1 MTRPETTLLARYHQ
15 LVQVLASLARNSHGV
30 DAIVQAVHQQAGTLF
45 SAHSTLLALR
55 QPGGDWLW
63 EVYEDQRRY
72 SQRLPFY
79 PEGILENVLH
89 GEALSIPDIDA
100 YLLEYPVRFRR
111 VMDNGKVMLNVQ
123 AEEEVA
129 GPPTVS
135 MLFVPLEVRGERT
148 GVLSIQSYETHAFD
162 DTDLEFLQLLAQHV
176 SIALENAALRE
187 ELECL
192 TRTDM
197 LTGLPNRRAFY
208 HDVPRALDTARQEGK
223 ELHLVMLDVHEF
235 KRINDS
241 FGHQTGDEVLARVG
255 QALRQTFAA
264 PDAAFRLSGDEF
276 ALLVWEPEA
285 RLEALALRL
294 THALRAAEWPPGPG
308 PICLQGGVAQPPSD
322 GNIDDWLSLADSR
335 MYHAKRRRIVGDQV
349 DWGMDFGDITHLR
362 PPSSETDSD

>member
-1 MTRPETTLLARYHQ
+1 MIRSETTLLARYHQ
-15 LVQVLASLARNSHGV
+15 LVQVLASLARSSHGV
-30 DAIVQAVHQQAGTLF
+30 DAVVQAVHQQAGTLF

-123 AEEEVA
+123 AEEELA

-148 GVLSIQSYETHAFD
+148 GVLSIQSYEAHAFD

-187 ELECL
+187 ELEHL

-208 HDVPRALDTARQEGK
+208 HDVPLALDIARQEGK

-241 FGHQTGDEVLARVG
+241 FGHQTGDEVLSILAQVLGR
-255 QALRQTFAA
+255 TFVS
-264 PDAAFRLSGDEF
+264 PDTAFRLSGDEF
-276 ALLVWEPEA
+276 ALLIWGTA
-285 RLEALALRL
+285 RRLDELTTRL
-294 THALRAAEWPPGPG
+294 THGLRTAAWPGTLG
-308 PICLQGGVAQPPSD
+308 PIVLQGGVAQPLP
-322 GNIDDWLSLADSR
+322 GAGLEEWLSLADAR
-335 MYHAKRRRIVGDQV
+335 MYHAKRQRTVENVAYG
-349 DWGMDFGDITHLR
+349 GLDFGDGLG
-362 PPSSETDSD
+362 

>member
-1 MTRPETTLLARYHQ
+1 MPRFETTPLVRYHQ
-15 LVQVLASLARNSHGV
+15 LVQVLASLARSSHEV
-30 DAIVQAVHQQAGTLF
+30 EAVVQAVHQQAGTLF
-45 SAHSTLLALR
+45 LGHITLLALR
-55 QPGGDWLW
+55 QPGGDWRW
-63 EVYEDQRRY
+63 ELYREEKRY
-72 SQRLPFY
+72 THRLPFY
-79 PEGILENVLH
+79 PRGLIESVLH
-89 GEALSIPDIDA
+89 SGPLSVPDLPA
-100 YLLEYPVRFRR
+100 YLDEHPVRIRR
-111 VMDNGKVMLNVQ
+111 VVDDRVVLERGEDDAPDRL
-123 AEEEVA
+123 AL
-129 GPPTVS
+129 S

-187 ELECL
+187 ELEQL

-208 HDVPRALDTARQEGK
+208 YDVPLALDTARQEGR

-255 QALRQTFAA
+255 QALRQTFPA
-264 PDAAFRLSGDEF
+264 PDAAFRLGGDEF

-308 PICLQGGVAQPPSD
+308 PICLQGGVAKPPPD
-322 GNIDDWLSLADSR
+322 GNIDDWLSLADAR
-335 MYHAKRRRIVGDQV
+335 MYHAKRRRIVGNQV
-349 DWGMDFGDITHLR
+349 DWGMDFGDVGHIR
-362 PPSSETDSD
+362 PPSSGTDSD